1 MVCKGRIVEIEKRQ
15 NKMTYLVQGIG
26 KGEQNKYR
34 KYPGGNGTYV
44 TGGES
49 LGVSLMVKIFI
60 YDLRRCRSIDVYD
73 QVLSLKG
80 KKRMSKKMMDEIS
93 LCKGNKVDVHILGD
107 DEIGFDSRQL
117 FIS

>member
-1 MVCKGRIVEIEKRQ
+1 MTCKGRIVEIEKQQ
-15 NKMTYLVQGIG
+15 NQMTYVVQGIG
-26 KGEQNKYR
+26 KGEQNRYR

-60 YDLRRCRSIDVYD
+60 YDLGRCYSFDVYD

-80 KKRMSKKMMDEIS
+80 KKRISKKIMEEIY
-93 LCKGNKVDVHILGD
+93 LCEGSKVDIQTWGD